1 MKNGDILLLYE
12 TLSRI
17 TSNPELKFNI
27 RIGYIMARNKEKIR
41 AEAVIISNQRRQI
54 ILEYGTLK
62 DDELIVPKD
71 KIDEVNQKINEL
83 MEIESDIQITTIP
96 INEFDDNNKLNITDI
111 EGLMPM
117 LYQPIMTGPPIIN
130 N

>member
-27 RIGYIMARNKEKIR
+27 RIGYIMARNKVKIR